1 MDAEEVITLYNNV
14 QKEKQDAESWAAELK
29 KFVYPFSPTGLP
41 GKFSLLGVDLKNLHD
56 STAVRSNQRL
66 AAAHQSFL
74 SDPGKLWFTFEP
86 SAALGSAIQKSGPVK
101 KWLRDCAERTYQA
114 LAESN
119 FYTVNHQALLDRC
132 GFGTG
137 SYYGG
142 ISNENRLMFS
152 YVPFDSFVFAE
163 DEQGMPNLLIRQF
176 EWNAVQAA
184 RWLGGVEK
192 LSKDMQDAYRDD
204 VERVNKKFT
213 ILHAVGRKEKF
224 DPMKEKEY
232 FSYYVEKGSKHLL
245 EEGGFNEFPYMVS
258 RFLKWL
264 GPWGLAP
271 ARLCWSNIL
280 SLQYGRRVTRMLG
293 ELKAF
298 PRLKISK
305 DLVGRVNM
313 KPGGQTVIGNM
324 DGNLPAEWATIG
336 DYREVMNEMELDRQ
350 EVRSAFYLDMLDLF
364 GAQSGNMTAT
374 EVNARLE
381 ERLLAFS
388 PTFCQHLND
397 FRPMMLRIFRLML
410 EARLFDMN
418 IPRELMIETPAGGQE
433 FNPQALPDVVYNSK
447 FAQLMKQVQV
457 SGLVGSQET
466 IASMARFD
474 PSVAARF
481 DYDFAAQEV
490 VRGMGVPEGFV
501 RSDKEKEVALKEM
514 QERMMQTQLPA
525 GEGES
530 TN

>member
-1 MDAEEVITLYNNV
+1 MDGEEVVSLYSSLE
-14 QKEKQDAESWAAELK
+14 KEKQDAASWASELK

-41 GKFSLLGVDLKNLHD
+41 SSFSFLGVGLKNLHD
-56 STAVRSNQRL
+56 STAVRANQRL

-74 SDPGKLWFTFEP
+74 SDPGKLWFSFEP
-86 SAALGSAIQKSGPVK
+86 SAALGSTIQKSGPVK

-142 ISNENRLMFS
+142 ISNDNRLMFS
-152 YVPFDSFVFAE
+152 YVPFDSFVFSE
-163 DEQGMPNLLIRQF
+163 DEQGMPNLLIRRF

-184 RWLGGVEK
+184 RWLGEAKK
-192 LSKDMQDAYRDD
+192 LNRAMKDAYEDET
-204 VERVNKKFT
+204 ERVKKKFT
-213 ILHAVGRKEKF
+213 ILHAVGRKEKY
-224 DPMKEKEY
+224 DPLTEKEY
-232 FSYYVEKGSKHLL
+232 FSFYIEKGSKDVL
-245 EEGGFNEFPYMVS
+245 EEGEFGEFPYMVS
-258 RFLKWL
+258 RFLKWV

-280 SLQYGRRVTRMLG
+280 SLQYSRRITRTLG

-298 PRLKISK
+298 PRLKITK
-305 DLVGRVNM
+305 DLVGRVSLR
-313 KPGGQTVIGNM
+313 PGGWTVVSAADAGF
-324 DGNLPAEWATIG
+324 PSEWGTVG
-336 DYREVMNEMELDRQ
+336 DYREVMNEMEMDRQ

-364 GAQSGNMTAT
+364 GAQTGQMTAT

-410 EARLFDMN
+410 DAGLFDPN
-418 IPRELMIETPAGGQE
+418 VPSELMIPNGLGGKE
-433 FNPQALPDVVYNSK
+433 FNPKALPDVVYNSK
-447 FAQLMKQVQV
+447 FAQLMKQVQL

-466 IASMARFD
+466 IANMAKFDPGVIARFD
-474 PSVAARF
+474 F
-481 DYDFAAQEV
+481 DFAAQEV
-490 VRGMGVPEGFV
+490 ARGMGVPEGFI
-501 RSDKEKEVALKEM
+501 RNDKEKEGALKEM
-514 QERMMQTQLPA
+514 QERMMMEQSSA
-525 GEGES
+525 GEG
-530 TN
+530 

>member
-1 MDAEEVITLYNNV
+1 MDGEDVISLYSNLER
-14 QKEKQDAESWAAELK
+14 EKQDAASWASELK

-41 GKFSLLGVDLKNLHD
+41 SSFSLLGVNLKNLHD
-56 STAVRSNQRL
+56 STAVRANQRL

-74 SDPGKLWFTFEP
+74 SDPGKLWFSFEP
-86 SAALGSAIQKSGPVK
+86 SAALGSQLQKSGPVK

-142 ISNENRLMFS
+142 ISNDHRLMFS
-152 YVPFDSFVFAE
+152 YVPFDSFVFSE
-163 DEQGMPNLLIRQF
+163 DEQGMPNLLIRRF

-192 LSKDMQDAYRDD
+192 LNQSMKDAYRDES
-204 VERVNKKFT
+204 ERVKKKFT
-213 ILHAVGRKEKF
+213 ILHAVGRKEEY
-224 DPMKEKEY
+224 DPLKEKEY
-232 FSYYVEKGSKHLL
+232 FSFYVEKESREVL
-245 EEGGFNEFPYMVS
+245 EEGGFDEFPYMVS
-258 RFLKWL
+258 RFLKWV

-298 PRLKISK
+298 PRLKVSK
-305 DLVGRVNM
+305 DLVGRVSL
-313 KPGGQTVIGNM
+313 KPGGQTVVSNQ
-324 DGNLPAEWATIG
+324 DASLPVEWGTVG
-336 DYREVMNEMELDRQ
+336 DYRDVVNEMEMDRE

-364 GAQSGNMTAT
+364 GAQTGQMTAT

-397 FRPMMLRIFRLML
+397 FRPMMLRVFRLML
-410 EARLFDMN
+410 DARLFDMN
-418 IPRELMIETPAGGQE
+418 IPQELMISNGRGGKV
-433 FNPQALPDVVYNSK
+433 FNPKAFPEVVYNSK
-447 FAQLMKQVQV
+447 FAQLMKQVQL

-466 IASMARFD
+466 IANMARFD
-474 PSVAARF
+474 PSVISRF
-481 DYDFAAQEV
+481 DFDFAAQEV
-490 VRGMGVPEGFV
+490 ARGMGVPEGFI
-501 RSDKEKEVALKEM
+501 RNDRDRDEFLKKT
-514 QERMMQTQLPA
+514 QAMMMAQPPA
-525 GEGES
+525 GEG
-530 TN
+530 

>member
-1 MDAEEVITLYNNV
+1 MKGQDIVSLYNSVKEDKRDAET
-14 QKEKQDAESWAAELK
+14 WATELK
-29 KFVYPFSPTGLP
+29 KFVYPFSPVALP
-41 GKFSLLGVDLKNLHD
+41 GKFSFLGVDLKNLHD
-56 STAVRSNQRL
+56 STAVWSNQRL

-74 SDPGKLWFTFEP
+74 SDPAKLWFTFEP
-86 SAALGSAIQKSGPVK
+86 SAALGSKVQNNGSVK

-142 ISNENRLMFS
+142 VSNDRRLMFS
-152 YVPFDSFVFAE
+152 YVPFDSFVFSE
-163 DEQGMPNLLIRQF
+163 DEQGMPNLLIRKF

-184 RWLGGVEK
+184 RWFGGVEK
-192 LSKDMQDAYRDD
+192 LSEEMKQAYADD
-204 VERVNKKFT
+204 VERVKKKFT
-213 ILHAVGRKEKF
+213 ILHAVGRKDQF
-224 DPMKEKEY
+224 NPLKEKEFY
-232 FSYYVEKGSKHLL
+232 SYYVEEKSDYIL

-258 RFLKWL
+258 RFLKWI

-280 SLQYGRRVTRMLG
+280 SLQYGRRVIRLLG

-298 PRLKISK
+298 PRLKVSK
-305 DLVGRVNM
+305 DLVGKVNM
-313 KPGGQTVIGNM
+313 RPAGQTVVGTV
-324 DGNLPAEWATIG
+324 DGNFPMEWGTVS
-336 DYREVMNEMELDRQ
+336 DYREVMNEMEMDRK

-364 GAQSGNMTAT
+364 GAQSGQMTAT

-418 IPRELMIETPAGGQE
+418 IPQELMIETPTGGHE
-433 FNPQALPDVVYNSK
+433 FNPKALPDVVYNSK
-447 FAQLMKQVQV
+447 FAQLMKQVQI

-466 IASMARFD
+466 IGNIAKFDPGVIARFN
-474 PSVAARF
+474 F
-481 DYDFAAQEV
+481 DFAAQEV
-490 VRGMGVPEGFV
+490 VRGMGVPEGFI
-501 RSDKEKEVALKEM
+501 RDDEEKAEALKEM
-514 QERMMQTQLPA
+514 QERMMQAQPPA
-525 GEGES
+525 GEEQ
-530 TN
+530 

>member
-1 MDAEEVITLYNNV
+1 MMKGEDIVSLYRSV
-14 QKEKQDAESWAAELK
+14 KTEKQDAENWMAELK

-41 GKFSLLGVDLKNLHD
+41 SKFSLLGVDLKNLHD
-56 STAVRSNQRL
+56 STAVRANQRL

-74 SDPGKLWFTFEP
+74 SDPGKIWFTFEP
-86 SAALGSAIQKSGPVK
+86 SAALGSSIQKSSQVK

-163 DEQGMPNLLIRQF
+163 DEHGMPNLLIRKF

-192 LSKDMQDAYRDD
+192 LNKEMQDAYRHEL
-204 VERVNKKFT
+204 ERVKKKFP
-213 ILHAVGRKEKF
+213 ILHAVGRKDQF
-224 DPMKEKEY
+224 DPLKEKEFY
-232 FSYYVEKGSKHLL
+232 SFYVEENSKHIL
-245 EEGGFNEFPYMVS
+245 EEGGFDEFPYMVS
-258 RFLKWL
+258 RFLKWV

-280 SLQYGRRVTRMLG
+280 SLQYSRRVTRMLG

-298 PRLKISK
+298 PRVKISQ
-305 DLVGRVNM
+305 DLVGRVNL
-313 KPGGQTVIGNM
+313 KPAGQTVVKNGE
-324 DGNLPAEWATIG
+324 GSYPQEWATVG
-336 DYREVMNEMELDRQ
+336 DYREIMNEMELDRQ

-364 GAQSGNMTAT
+364 GAQSGQMTAT

-410 EARLFDMN
+410 EARMFDMH
-418 IPRELMIETPAGGQE
+418 IPKELMIQTPEGGEE

-447 FAQLMKQVQV
+447 FAQLMKQVQI
-457 SGLVGSQET
+457 SGLAGSQEM
-466 IASMARFD
+466 IGNMAKFD
-474 PSVAARF
+474 PSVIARF
-481 DYDFAAQEV
+481 DFDYAAQEV
-490 VRGMGVPEGFV
+490 VRGMGVPEAFV
-501 RSDKEKEVALKEM
+501 RDDKEKEEAWKEM
-514 QERMMQTQLPA
+514 QERMMQAQPPA
-525 GEGES
+525 GGE
-530 TN
+530 